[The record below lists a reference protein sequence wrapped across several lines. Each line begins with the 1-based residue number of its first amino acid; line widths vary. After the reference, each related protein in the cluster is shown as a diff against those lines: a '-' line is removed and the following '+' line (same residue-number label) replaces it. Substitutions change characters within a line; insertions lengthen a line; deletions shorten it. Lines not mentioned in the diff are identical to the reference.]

1 MVPRDPP
8 RLSAAC
14 RSGRSTAGIGLAS
27 ADAAA
32 AGSERPTACARSQ
45 GTAERRAIHPRP
57 AGGGQGTPRASRLR
71 GAGPRLKREGRLG
84 LGAGPDL
91 RGGVASLERGAKGG
105 NHLTGYVPLKPQEQA
120 GPRLSY

>member
-57 AGGGQGTPRASRLR
+57 AGGGAGNAESVTSPGGGAASE
-71 GAGPRLKREGRLG
+71 EGGSTRLG
-84 LGAGPDL
+84 GGA
-91 RGGVASLERGAKGG
+91 
-105 NHLTGYVPLKPQEQA
+105 
-120 GPRLSY
+120 

>member
-14 RSGRSTAGIGLAS
+14 RSGRSTAGIGLAG

-45 GTAERRAIHPRP
+45 GTADRRAIHPRP
-57 AGGGQGTPRASRLR
+57 AGGAGNAESVTSPGGGAASE
-71 GAGPRLKREGRLG
+71 EGGSTRLG
-84 LGAGPDL
+84 GGA
-91 RGGVASLERGAKGG
+91 
-105 NHLTGYVPLKPQEQA
+105 
-120 GPRLSY
+120 